1 MLVVELSEGLEALR
15 LNNASL
21 REDLLLL
28 TQLILHNTVHQ
39 HYVLHTVQD
48 THGPYLAPPP
58 RLTHGTVVYTDHI
71 LFATYCIPVNNSTLN
86 QDCRL
91 LLFKYAKIFSLSQE
105 PIYNKELL

>member
-1 MLVVELSEGLEALR
+1 MLVIELSEGLEALR

-28 TQLILHNTVHQ
+28 TQLILHNTMHQ

-58 RLTHGTVVYTDHI
+58 RLTHGTVVYTDRI
-71 LFATYCIPVNNSTLN
+71 LFAIYYIPVNNSTLKTKTVG
-86 QDCRL
+86 CYC
-91 LLFKYAKIFSLSQE
+91 KYA
-105 PIYNKELL
+105 